1 MPKIQNI
8 VAKGTARGIC
18 TIYRSQITSIDDTPV
33 LSPPSLCRML
43 FDNRFEPLGGPDLEE
58 ESEAFG
64 EFEKY
69 LPWWFD

>member
-18 TIYRSQITSIDDTPV
+18 TIYRSQIASIDDTPV

-43 FDNRFEPLGGPDLEE
+43 FDNRFEPLGAPNWKKNQRRLGNLKISTPVV
-58 ESEAFG
+58 
-64 EFEKY
+64 
-69 LPWWFD
+69 